1 MKITVYKDDIV
12 YRCGRHEAM
21 NLVANEGYS
30 YSPNKTPAK
39 AKKQSK
45 AKVKVDADVIK
56 QDEDPIIDFSDIK
69 GDE

>member
-1 MKITVYKDDIV
+1 
-12 YRCGRHEAM
+12 M

-30 YSPNKTPAK
+30 YSPNTTPAK

-56 QDEDPIIDFSDIK
+56 QDADPIIDFSDIK